1 MGSSVGPR
9 AHNHSSGASKGVW
22 RVFLST
28 EAMPEVV
35 GGWLASA
42 AVNFACD
49 KLSTAIAEQT
59 TLAIDFNSD
68 LSNLRDTME
77 SMNAVFKD
85 AEKRS
90 IKKES
95 AQERLWL
102 KRLKHAALDISDM
115 MDDYQDIEATPKVR
129 N

>member
-1 MGSSVGPR
+1 
-9 AHNHSSGASKGVW
+9 
-22 RVFLST
+22 
-28 EAMPEVV
+28 MPEVV

>member
-1 MGSSVGPR
+1 
-9 AHNHSSGASKGVW
+9 
-22 RVFLST
+22 
-28 EAMPEVV
+28 MPEVV
-35 GGWLASA
+35 GRGLADA

-59 TLAIDFNSD
+59 TLAFDINSD
-68 LSNLRDTME
+68 LRDTME